1 MLLDC
6 FVIVV
11 AFDSESTILIFSSC
25 SIPSDFLNPLA
36 RKLPK
41 LFFFAP
47 PISTVIPK
55 AALFISTIQVVIS
68 FFEGVLKIIY
78 SFPDLN

>member
-1 MLLDC
+1 MVVFDC
-6 FVIVV
+6 
-11 AFDSESTILIFSSC
+11 ESTILIFSSC

-36 RKLPK
+36 SKPPK

-55 AALFISTIQVVIS
+55 AALFNSIIQVEIS